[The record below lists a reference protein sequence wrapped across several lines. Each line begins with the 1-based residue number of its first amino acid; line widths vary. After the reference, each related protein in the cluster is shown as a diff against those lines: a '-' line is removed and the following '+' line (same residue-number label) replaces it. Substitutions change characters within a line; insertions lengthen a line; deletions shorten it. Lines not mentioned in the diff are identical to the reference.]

1 LKVSDSG
8 FFYCNGLNSEGSA
21 RDSIEII
28 IKQREEV
35 LTTTAAT
42 TKKRRSPEVYID
54 HYRYDVHVNEGE
66 DYNLVCKSDSVNVV
80 FKWLRGTKVISNDS
94 EYTIKNVKDEDE
106 GTYSCVGDNEYG
118 HDSESFH
125 LSVRKGDHENSN

>member
-1 LKVSDSG
+1 MKVSDSG
-8 FFYCNGLNSEGSA
+8 FFYCNGLNSEGTA
-21 RDSIEII
+21 RDSIEVI
-28 IKQREEV
+28 IKQREEI
-35 LTTTAAT
+35 LTTTTLT

-54 HYRYDVHVNEGE
+54 HYRYDVHVLEGE
-66 DYNLVCKSDSVNVV
+66 DYKLVCKSDSVNVV
-80 FKWLRGTKVISNDS
+80 FKWLRGTKVISNES

-125 LSVRKGDHENSN
+125 LSVRKGDQ